1 MKLSIER
8 EELLRGLARL
18 QAIVERRGTLP
29 ILANALIRAE
39 GDAVLLAAT
48 DLEVGVL
55 ARHPAR
61 VDAPGAITIGAKKLF
76 EIVRELEDSDVA
88 LRVEDGS
95 RVLVQSGSARFSLL
109 SISPEEYPTIPT
121 AESVEFAELESSL
134 LAEMIDR
141 TLYATSTD
149 ETRYNLNG
157 VFIES
162 EGDRICFVATDGHR
176 LARIAKLVPAAQ
188 GLLASGI
195 IVPRKGMAE
204 MRKLCDETDGRVEIG
219 LGDGFLMLRTP
230 DRLLSCRLIDGEF
243 PNYRQILPKDHLHRI
258 VVSRERLANAVRR
271 IALVAHERSRGFR
284 FSLADGHIEL
294 WASNP
299 DLGEA
304 RETLPVEYAGERF
317 ETGFSARYVLEAL
330 GAATA
335 KEVVLELGTEL
346 APVLLRPADS
356 PDEIAIIMPMRM

>member
-8 EELLRGLARL
+8 EELLHGLARL

-29 ILANALIRAE
+29 ILANALIRADRE
-39 GDAVLLAAT
+39 GVTLAAT

-55 ARHPAR
+55 ARHPAK
-61 VDAPGAITIGAKKLF
+61 VETPGAITIGAKKLF
-76 EIVRELEDSDVA
+76 EIVRELEDADVA

-95 RVLVQSGSARFSLL
+95 RVLVQSGAARFSLL

-121 AESVEFAELESSL
+121 ADSVDFLELESSL

-157 VFIES
+157 VFMEAES
-162 EGDRICFVATDGHR
+162 EHICFVATDGHR
-176 LARIAKLVPAAQ
+176 LARVAKPLPAA
-188 GLLASGI
+188 GSFLGSGI
-195 IVPRKGMAE
+195 IVPRKGVAE
-204 MRKLCDETDGRVEIG
+204 MRKLCDETEGRVEVG
-219 LGDGFLMLRTP
+219 LGDGFLMLRCP

-243 PNYRQILPKDHLHRI
+243 PNYRQIIPRDHQHRI
-258 VVSRERLANAVRR
+258 VISRERLANAVRR

-284 FSLADGHIEL
+284 FSLHDGQIEL
-294 WASNP
+294 WAANP

-304 RETLPVEYAGERF
+304 RETLAVEYGGERF
-317 ETGFSARYVLEAL
+317 DTGFSARYVLEAL
-330 GAATA
+330 GALTA
-335 KEVVLELGTEL
+335 KEVVLEVGTEL
-346 APVLLRPADS
+346 SPMLMRPADS

>member
-1 MKLSIER
+1 MKLTIER
-8 EELLRGLARL
+8 DELLRGLARL

-29 ILANALIRAE
+29 ILANALIRADDD
-39 GDAVLLAAT
+39 GVTIAAT

-61 VDAPGAITIGAKKLF
+61 IDSPGAITIGAKKLF
-76 EIVRELEDSDVA
+76 EIVRELENSEIS
-88 LRVEDGS
+88 LRIEDGS
-95 RVLVQSGSARFSLL
+95 RVVVQSGAARFSLL

-121 AESVEFAELESSL
+121 ADGVEFAEFESAL

-157 VFIES
+157 VFMEA
-162 EGDRICFVATDGHR
+162 EDERICFVATDGHR
-176 LARIAKLVPAAQ
+176 LARVARLLPGAAAF
-188 GLLASGI
+188 LASGI
-195 IVPRKGMAE
+195 IVPRKGVAE
-204 MRKLCDETDGRVEIG
+204 MRKLCDETEGRIEIG
-219 LGDGFLMLRTP
+219 LGDGFLMLRCP

-243 PNYRQILPKDHLHRI
+243 PNYRQILPKEHTHRLVI
-258 VVSRERLANAVRR
+258 SRERLTNAVRR

-284 FSLADGHIEL
+284 FTLHDGQIEI

-304 RETLPVEYAGERF
+304 RETLPTDYSGERF
-317 ETGFSARYVLEAL
+317 ETGFNARYVLEAL
-330 GAATA
+330 GAASA
-335 KEVVLELGTEL
+335 KEVVLELGSEL
-346 APVLLRPADS
+346 SPVLLRPADS
-356 PDEIAIIMPMRM
+356 PDELAVIMPMRM

>member
-39 GDAVLLAAT
+39 RDGVILAAT
-48 DLEVGVL
+48 DLEVAVL
-55 ARHPAR
+55 ARHPAQ
-61 VDAPGAITIGAKKLF
+61 VETPGGITLGAKKLF
-76 EIVRELEDSDVA
+76 EIVRELEDPEVA

-95 RVLVQSGSARFSLL
+95 RVVVQSGAARFSLL

-121 AESVEFAELESSL
+121 ADGIEFAEIESSL

-157 VFIES
+157 VFMES
-162 EGDRICFVATDGHR
+162 ESDRICFVATDGHR
-176 LARIAKLVPAAQ
+176 LARISKLVSNASSI
-188 GLLASGI
+188 LASGI
-195 IVPRKGMAE
+195 IVPRKGMSE
-204 MRKLCDETDGRVEIG
+204 MRKLCDETDGRLELG
-219 LGDGFLMLRTP
+219 LGDGFLVMRAA

-243 PNYRQILPKDHLHRI
+243 PNYRQILPKDHLHRLVI
-258 VVSRERLANAVRR
+258 SRERLANAVRR

-284 FSLADGHIEL
+284 FAMHDGQIEL
-294 WASNP
+294 SASNP

-304 RETLPVEYAGERF
+304 KETLPTEYAGERF

-330 GAATA
+330 GALTA
-335 KEVVLELGTEL
+335 KEVILELGTEL
-346 APVLLRPADS
+346 SPALLRPADS

>member
-29 ILANALIRAE
+29 ILANALINARA
-39 GDAVLLAAT
+39 GGVTFAAT
-48 DLEVGVL
+48 DLEVGIV
-55 ARHPAR
+55 ARHPAQ
-61 VDAPGAITIGAKKLF
+61 VQTEGSTTIGAKKLF
-76 EIVRELEDSDVA
+76 EIVRELEDPEVS

-95 RVLVQSGSARFSLL
+95 RVQIQSGAARFSLL

-121 AESVEFAELESSL
+121 AEGVDFIEMESAL

-157 VFIES
+157 VFMEA
-162 EGDRICFVATDGHR
+162 EEERVCFVATDGHR
-176 LARIAKLVPAAQ
+176 LARVSKALTRPA
-188 GLLASGI
+188 GFLSGGI

-204 MRKLCDETDGRVEIG
+204 MRKLCDETEGRVEIG
-219 LGDGFLMLRTP
+219 LGDGFLMLRCP

-243 PNYRQILPKDHLHRI
+243 PNYRQILPKDCVHRL
-258 VVSRERLANAVRR
+258 VLGRERLANAVRR

-284 FSLADGHIEL
+284 FALHDGQIEL
-294 WASNP
+294 TASNP

-304 RETLPVEYAGERF
+304 RESLPTDFAGERF
-317 ETGFSARYVLEAL
+317 ETGFSARYVIEAL
-330 GAATA
+330 GALTS
-335 KEVVLELGTEL
+335 KEVVLELTSEL
-346 APVLLRPADS
+346 SPALLRPADGS
-356 PDEIAIIMPMRM
+356 DEMAVIMPMRM